1 MFDTILFD
9 LDGTISDSAPG
20 ITRCVA
26 YALEKFDIKTGN
38 LSSLTWF
45 VGPPLRDSFAKL
57 GFDSE
62 QVEQAVAFYRERY
75 EPIGVYETEAYPGV
89 REMIRFLH
97 EKGKTLA
104 LATSKPTVFAKV
116 VLDDYG
122 IANCFD
128 FVLGCELDGRRDDKA
143 EIMAECLAALG
154 IEGEKK
160 SRAIMVGD
168 RNYDINGAKA
178 NGINSVAVTY
188 GYAPE
193 GELQAAKPDHIVN
206 NTEELQKLLLSE

>member
-9 LDGTISDSAPG
+9 LDGTISDSGLG

-26 YALEKFDIKTGN
+26 HALEKFDIKTDD
-38 LSSLTWF
+38 LKSLNWF

-57 GFDSE
+57 GFNEE